1 MPMKI
6 ADLLT
11 ALADAEID
19 FVVVGGFAMQMH
31 GFQRATY
38 DVDVALAMNEGNLEK
53 FVSFAS
59 HHRLSPV
66 IPEPLASLKD
76 ATKLDAWFREKG
88 MVAFA
93 LRAPDDFVLDVLIR
107 PVVDFAALRANAVHG
122 SLHGRSFLFAGLDEM
137 LVMKRAAARPKD
149 EIDIIALNKI
159 KRGENPND

>member
-1 MPMKI
+1 MKV

-19 FVVVGGFAMQMH
+19 FVVVGGFAMQLH

-38 DVDVALAMNEGNLEK
+38 DVDVALAMNENNLER
-53 FVSFAS
+53 FVAFAS
-59 HHRLSPV
+59 HHKLVPV

-76 ATKLDAWFREKG
+76 ASKLDRWFRENG

-107 PVVDFAALRANAVHG
+107 PVVDFPTLRANAVQG
-122 SLHGRSFLFAGLDEM
+122 SLHGRNFRFAGLDEM
-137 LVMKRAAARPKD
+137 LAMKRAAARPKD
-149 EIDIIALNKI
+149 QIDIIALNKI
-159 KRGENPND
+159 KQGENPND

>member
-1 MPMKI
+1 MKI

-11 ALADAEID
+11 ALVDAEID

-38 DVDVALAMNEGNLEK
+38 DVDVALAMNEQNLDR

-59 HHRLSPV
+59 HHKLTPV

-76 ATKLDAWFREKG
+76 ASKLDRWFNEKS

-93 LRAPDDFVLDVLIR
+93 LRGPDDFVLDVLIR
-107 PVVDFAALRANAVHG
+107 PVIDFATLRVNAVQG
-122 SLHGRSFLFAGLDEM
+122 ALHGRRFLFAGLDEM
-137 LVMKRAAARPKD
+137 LEMKRVAARPKD
-149 EIDIIALNKI
+149 QLDIIALNKI
-159 KRGENPND
+159 KRGDNPNE

>member
-1 MPMKI
+1 MKI

-38 DVDVALAMNEGNLEK
+38 DVDVALAMNENNLEQ
-53 FVSFAS
+53 FVAFAS
-59 HHRLSPV
+59 HHRLVPV

-76 ATKLDAWFREKG
+76 AGKLDRWFREKG

-107 PVVDFAALRANAVHG
+107 PVVDFATLRANAVQG
-122 SLHGRSFLFAGLDEM
+122 SLHGRNFLFAGLDEM
-137 LVMKRAAARPKD
+137 LEMKRVAARPKD
-149 EIDIIALNKI
+149 QIDIIALNKI
-159 KRGENPND
+159 KQGENPND